1 MGEHAQ
7 VMTIFRSRLRPEAT
21 TAYADHAARMSE
33 LARSMP
39 GYVGHKAFTADDGER
54 VTIVLFADRDSHEAW
69 RSHPEHVDAQRAG
82 VRDYYQEYS
91 ITVGDVTRHHA
102 WQRD

>member
-7 VMTIFRSRLRPEAT
+7 VMTIFRSRLRPEGAT
-21 TAYADHAARMSE
+21 SYADHAARMGD

-39 GYVGHKAFTADDGER
+39 GYVEHKVFTADDGER
-54 VTIVLFADRDSHEAW
+54 VTIVLFADRASHEAW
-69 RSHPEHVDAQRAG
+69 RTHPDHVDAQRAG
-82 VRDYYQEYS
+82 VRDYYAEYS
-91 ITVGDVTRHHA
+91 ITVGDVTRHSA